1 MERREIND
9 KYAIFCLAGKAAQL
23 EYTGVANDEDA
34 KADYSFVS
42 VGFLTMNGVSVDWKS
57 RQERWS
63 GSSRRARLD

>member
-34 KADYSFVS
+34 KADYSFV
-42 VGFLTMNGVSVDWKS
+42 
-57 RQERWS
+57 ERWLPDYE
-63 GSSRRARLD
+63 RRIGGLEESARALVRELTTGTA